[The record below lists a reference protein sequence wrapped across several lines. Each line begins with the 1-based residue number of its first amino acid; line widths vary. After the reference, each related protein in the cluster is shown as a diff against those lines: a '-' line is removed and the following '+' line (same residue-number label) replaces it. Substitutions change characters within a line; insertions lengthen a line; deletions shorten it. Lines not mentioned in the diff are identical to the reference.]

1 MYVSEMQCLWW
12 HTTFCDWNTCVT
24 VDILEYGYW
33 RHDDI
38 PYGLDAPALVVLGM
52 RPVARANSFSG
63 FHATAD
69 LQPSETTAS
78 TIAF

>member
-1 MYVSEMQCLWW
+1 MVIGDM
-12 HTTFCDWNTCVT
+12 T
-24 VDILEYGYW
+24 
-33 RHDDI
+33 I
-38 PYGLDAPALVVLGM
+38 PHYGLDAPALVVLGM

-63 FHATAD
+63 FHAATD

>member
-1 MYVSEMQCLWW
+1 MFIGDM
-12 HTTFCDWNTCVT
+12 T
-24 VDILEYGYW
+24 
-33 RHDDI
+33 I
-38 PYGLDAPALVVLGM
+38 PHYGLDAPALVVLGM